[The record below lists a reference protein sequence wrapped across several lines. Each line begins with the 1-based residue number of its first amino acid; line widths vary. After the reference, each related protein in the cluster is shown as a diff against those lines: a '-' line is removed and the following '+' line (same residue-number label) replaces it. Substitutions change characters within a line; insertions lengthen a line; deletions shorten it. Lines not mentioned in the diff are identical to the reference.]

1 MCGIAGIISFS
12 DKPVSSEQLIS
23 MSETLRHRGPDGDG
37 VWINAQKNVGL
48 MHRRLAIIDLSD
60 AAAQP
65 MHYNDRYTIVYNG
78 EIYNYIELRKN
89 LEKQGYLFKT
99 QSDTEVILAS
109 YDFKGEKCLSDF
121 DGMFA
126 FAIWDNQ
133 THSLFVARDRFGEKP
148 FFYYSDKDQ
157 FVFASEIKALTKT
170 GIKTEVNR
178 LSLDLFLKENKS
190 NFETETFFR
199 NIHKIPRAHY
209 GILHDGKLSIH
220 RYYNLEYK
228 TQIRYH
234 NDEDYANHF
243 RELFELSL
251 KRRLRSD
258 VPVATSFSGGL
269 DSSGIVCMLH
279 KMHPELNYTLFS
291 ARFDDTAKDEGQWM
305 KYVTDNVHF
314 PQVNKWIDADEIK
327 EKIEK
332 VIYHCELPVGSTS
345 VCAQYLL
352 MENIRKNGVKVI
364 LDGQG
369 ADEMLAG
376 YGHYRYHYL
385 NNLLYNF
392 KIKEYYREKDS
403 YRKMYGQNLPTGI
416 IPKLKLYLS
425 KIIYPVKEDTPLYKS
440 FKTAMKDD
448 MVNDLQLLLTY
459 SDRNSMA
466 HGIETRLPFLFHE
479 LVEYVF
485 SLPKEQIYRNSI
497 TKLVYRNA
505 MQYVIPDAVR
515 WRKDKLGFAPP
526 QDKWMHKFSVS
537 SDSRLQQEGYVLSES
552 TWRNYIA
559 EVFLK
564 VAKEKF

>member
-1 MCGIAGIISFS
+1 M
-12 DKPVSSEQLIS
+12 
-23 MSETLRHRGPDGDG
+23 
-37 VWINAQKNVGL
+37 
-48 MHRRLAIIDLSD
+48 
-60 AAAQP
+60 
-65 MHYNDRYTIVYNG
+65 
-78 EIYNYIELRKN
+78 
-89 LEKQGYLFKT
+89 
-99 QSDTEVILAS
+99 
-109 YDFKGEKCLSDF
+109 
-121 DGMFA
+121 
-126 FAIWDNQ
+126 
-133 THSLFVARDRFGEKP
+133 
-148 FFYYSDKDQ
+148 
-157 FVFASEIKALTKT
+157 FASEIKALTKT

-279 KMHPELNYTLFS
+279 KIHPELNYTLFS

-352 MENIRKNGVKVI
+352 MENIRKNG
-364 LDGQG
+364 
-369 ADEMLAG
+369 
-376 YGHYRYHYL
+376 
-385 NNLLYNF
+385 
-392 KIKEYYREKDS
+392 
-403 YRKMYGQNLPTGI
+403 
-416 IPKLKLYLS
+416 
-425 KIIYPVKEDTPLYKS
+425 
-440 FKTAMKDD
+440 
-448 MVNDLQLLLTY
+448 
-459 SDRNSMA
+459 
-466 HGIETRLPFLFHE
+466 
-479 LVEYVF
+479 
-485 SLPKEQIYRNSI
+485 
-497 TKLVYRNA
+497 
-505 MQYVIPDAVR
+505 
-515 WRKDKLGFAPP
+515 
-526 QDKWMHKFSVS
+526 
-537 SDSRLQQEGYVLSES
+537 
-552 TWRNYIA
+552 
-559 EVFLK
+559 
-564 VAKEKF
+564 